1 MFKIKSAG
9 WRAVSVFLIAGV
21 CVAAG
26 CATAKPLTL
35 HENRRNLVILEDES
49 LMLENEPI
57 ELDNLRQ
64 ELVKRT
70 INDRTAITL
79 HVHENVAMIQYNIP
93 SDLWGELRGE
103 GLIADGAPVP
113 PH

>member
-79 HVHENVAMIQYNIP
+79 HVHENVAPEYFDEVYIGLKDEGFVN
-93 SDLWGELRGE
+93 LRFKVYR
-103 GLIADGAPVP
+103 D
-113 PH
+113 